1 MVTRKTAPKPEFVE
15 LSVSVNSLHFDPDNP
30 RRDHMDD
37 EAEIRTALCEDEGVR
52 KLAAHLARFGQ
63 NPLHRIA
70 LLPHPKLPR
79 HFIVPEGNRRLCA
92 IQLLRDPSRAPTP
105 AARRYFENIKA
116 TARPFPDK
124 ISGVL
129 FHSEETARV
138 WKSVVHEGEQ
148 DGIGTVQWGS
158 REKTRHNQR
167 GPIDGTRPKN
177 PNRQAESLLQYGLA
191 QSLIAPEQAEKI
203 KVTTLTRYLPNVRT
217 ALALL
222 NSEDCT
228 TNAELSQFNRG
239 VQIFLMDAIPAN
251 KRGTAAPVNSRS
263 DSTARDTYAE
273 SLRTSGAAPTDRL
286 APPYDPAKAPKSSQ
300 AAAKKAVAGR
310 SASHPGKRK
319 HLIPSGFVVR
329 HTDPVLLR
337 MVKEGKELDPDEA
350 RFSSNYLIR
359 AIVER
364 VVFLYARKQ
373 CGGGQGKFNDVLQL
387 VQNHA
392 SQQPEPPTKGI
403 TGVLK
408 KLGDNKSSYSYE
420 LLGNGVHGGHVPSA
434 SDNRSNWESVQ
445 PSLEYLLSKLK

>member
-1 MVTRKTAPKPEFVE
+1 
-15 LSVSVNSLHFDPDNP
+15 
-30 RRDHMDD
+30 MDD
-37 EAEIRTALCEDEGVR
+37 EAEIRRVLCEDEGVR
-52 KLAAHLARFGQ
+52 RLAAHLARFGQ

-92 IQLLRDPSRAPTP
+92 MQLLRDPSRAPTS
-105 AARRYFENIKA
+105 ASRKYFESLKA
-116 TARPFPDK
+116 TGRTLPDQ
-124 ISGVL
+124 IAGVL
-129 FHSEETARV
+129 FHDEETARV

-158 REKTRHNQR
+158 REKARHNKR
-167 GPIDGTRPKN
+167 GPVDGTRPKN

-191 QSLIAPEQAEKI
+191 QGLVTPEQVEKI

-239 VQIFLMDAIPAN
+239 LQQFLLDAIPPST
-251 KRGTAAPVNSRS
+251 KGSTAPVNSRS
-263 DSTARDTYAE
+263 DSKARDTYAE
-273 SLRTSGAAPTDRL
+273 SLRTSGAAPTDRS
-286 APPYDPAKAPKSSQ
+286 AASYDPAKAPKSSQ
-300 AAAKKAVAGR
+300 AAAKKAAAGR
-310 SASHPGKRK
+310 SATHPGKRRY
-319 HLIPSGFVVR
+319 LIPSGFIVR
-329 HTDPVLLR
+329 HSDPVLLR
-337 MVKEGKELDPDEA
+337 MVKEGKDLDPEEA

-359 AIVER
+359 AVVER
-364 VVFLYARKQ
+364 VVFLYARKY

-387 VQNHA
+387 VQSHA
-392 SQQPEPPTKGI
+392 AQQPDPPSKGI
-403 TGVLK
+403 VGVLK
-408 KLGDNKSSYSYE
+408 KLGDGKTSYSYE

-445 PSLEYLLSKLK
+445 PCLEYLLSRLK

>member
-1 MVTRKTAPKPEFVE
+1 

-37 EAEIRTALCEDEGVR
+37 ESEIRTVLCEDERVR

-92 IQLLRDPSRAPTP
+92 MQLLRDPSRAPTP
-105 AARRYFENIKA
+105 VARRYFENLKA
-116 TARPFPDK
+116 TGRAFPDK

-129 FHSEETARV
+129 FHDEETARV

-148 DGIGTVQWGS
+148 EGIGTVQWGS

-191 QSLIAPEQAEKI
+191 QGLITPEQGQKV
-203 KVTTLTRYLPNVRT
+203 KVTTLTRYLPNVRA

-222 NSEDCT
+222 NSEDST
-228 TNAELSQFNRG
+228 TNADLGQFNRG
-239 VQIFLMDAIPAN
+239 LQRFLVDAMPSS
-251 KRGTAAPVNSRS
+251 KKGTAAPVNSRS
-263 DSTARDTYAE
+263 DSTARDAYAE
-273 SLRTSGAAPTDRL
+273 SLRASGVAPTDRS
-286 APPYDPAKAPKSSQ
+286 AQPYDPAKVPKSSQ
-300 AAAKKAVAGR
+300 AAAKKTAAGR
-310 SASHPGKRK
+310 SSTHPGKRK
-319 HLIPSGFVVR
+319 NLIPSGFVVR
-329 HTDPVLLR
+329 NTDPVLLR

-350 RFSSNYLIR
+350 RFSCNYLIR
-359 AIVER
+359 AVVER
-364 VVFLYARKQ
+364 VVFLYARKH

-387 VQNHA
+387 VQRHA
-392 SQQPEPPTKGI
+392 SQLPDPPTKGVV
-403 TGVLK
+403 GVLK
-408 KLGDNKSSYSYE
+408 KMGDGKTSYSYE

>member
-1 MVTRKTAPKPEFVE
+1 

-37 EAEIRTALCEDEGVR
+37 ESEIRTVLCEDERVR

-92 IQLLRDPSRAPTP
+92 MQLLRDPSRAPTP
-105 AARRYFENIKA
+105 VARRYFENLKA
-116 TARPFPDK
+116 TGRAFPDK

-129 FHSEETARV
+129 FHDEETARV

-148 DGIGTVQWGS
+148 EGIGTVQWGS

-191 QSLIAPEQAEKI
+191 QGLITPEQGQKV
-203 KVTTLTRYLPNVRT
+203 KVTTLTRYLPNVRA

-222 NSEDCT
+222 NSEDST
-228 TNAELSQFNRG
+228 TNADLGQFNRG
-239 VQIFLMDAIPAN
+239 LQRFLVDAMPSS
-251 KRGTAAPVNSRS
+251 KKGTAAPVNSRS
-263 DSTARDTYAE
+263 DSTARDAYAE
-273 SLRTSGAAPTDRL
+273 SLRASGVAPTDRS
-286 APPYDPAKAPKSSQ
+286 AQPYDPAKVPKASQ
-300 AAAKKAVAGR
+300 AAAKKTAAGR
-310 SASHPGKRK
+310 SSTHPGKRK
-319 HLIPSGFVVR
+319 NLIPSGFVVR
-329 HTDPVLLR
+329 NTDPVLLR

-350 RFSSNYLIR
+350 RFSCNYLIR
-359 AIVER
+359 AVVER
-364 VVFLYARKQ
+364 VVFLYARKH

-387 VQNHA
+387 VQRHA
-392 SQQPEPPTKGI
+392 SQLPDPPTKGVV
-403 TGVLK
+403 GVLK
-408 KLGDNKSSYSYE
+408 KMGDGKTSYSYE